1 MTANCS
7 LVRRARPVV
16 VAAFSLFA
24 FALFAADGENLLNA
38 GAFETGETNGVP
50 TGWNLW
56 SSTTLQDPLR
66 KIELVEESGGNHFVR
81 LRDNNT
87 LPPELPAVNFLL
99 IQAAVP
105 LKPDQDKVVLS
116 YRMKALVS
124 AIGSH
129 EIFGPRIRI
138 HFELNDGK
146 RHIQNSKAQI
156 KDMSNWTKLT
166 ETVDVPKGATRAVL
180 LAGLFGCTGYV
191 CFDDIQMSTP

>member
-1 MTANCS
+1 MNAYRPP
-7 LVRRARPVV
+7 LRRAGPVIVV
-16 VAAFSLFA
+16 VLGLIAPALLAAG
-24 FALFAADGENLLNA
+24 GENLLKA
-38 GAFETGETNGVP
+38 GAFETVETNGLP
-50 TGWNLW
+50 TGWNLR
-56 SSTTLQDPLR
+56 SSTTLHDPLR
-66 KIELVEESGGNHFVR
+66 TIERVEESGNHFVR

-138 HFELNDGK
+138 HFEMNDGK
-146 RHIQNSKAQI
+146 VHIQNSKAQI

-191 CFDDIQMSTP
+191 CFDDIEIKTP